1 MVKRYYVNSELYH
14 HGILGQKWGVRR
26 YQNPDG
32 TLTAEGKR
40 RERSSFKDKVKSLAG
55 NEKFKKYAKIG
66 AAVVG
71 SMIGMYALSLT
82 PVGSWISS
90 QMSAI
95 NAGINFKN
103 NMSKEITSKPV
114 SAISNA
120 GKIVDMH
127 GNVSTI
133 TKPNTAGKTV
143 DMWGR
148 VTSTRS
154 GQQRTIGVQ

>member
-66 AAVVG
+66 AVVVG

-103 NMSKEITSKPV
+103 NMSKEITNSPITVKENV
-114 SAISNA
+114 VK
-120 GKIVDMH
+120 KIE
-127 GNVSTI
+127 
-133 TKPNTAGKTV
+133 
-143 DMWGR
+143 
-148 VTSTRS
+148 
-154 GQQRTIGVQ
+154 

>member
-1 MVKRYYVNSELYH
+1 MVKRYYVSSELYH

-66 AAVVG
+66 AVVVA
-71 SMIGMYALSLT
+71 SMVGMYALSLT

-103 NMSKEITSKPV
+103 NMSKEI
-114 SAISNA
+114 
-120 GKIVDMH
+120 VD
-127 GNVSTI
+127 VAPRI
-133 TKPNTAGKTV
+133 TPKG
-143 DMWGR
+143 
-148 VTSTRS
+148 
-154 GQQRTIGVQ
+154 IEGVPIEKKR